1 MTYIPRAAQGAIK
14 RLSKMY
20 GAILVTGARQ
30 VGKTTLLEHVV
41 QPLETLTMDD
51 ANTIE
56 AANADPQG
64 FLSLHDPPLL
74 LDEVQKAT
82 ALFPAMKLAIDR
94 RKGSAQGKGLF
105 FMSGS
110 EQFDLMQN
118 VSESMSG
125 RVGVLVLMGLSLRE
139 SLAGAVSG
147 SGNDAGS
154 AVVSQKPD
162 ISPQPLVPTLEQ
174 LKSRS
179 SGAASIDIRSLW
191 ERIHRG
197 SMPELVA
204 NPEYDWSNYYGSYLQ
219 TYIERDVRRLTQVD
233 NELQFQVFMRVVAAR
248 TGQMLNISEVARDV
262 GINDAKARKWMSIL
276 IASHLVYLLNP
287 YYKNLSQR
295 AIKTPKLY
303 ITDTGLAAY
312 LTHWTSAD
320 VLREGAMAGAFFETF
335 VVGEMLKSYYNN
347 GELDP
352 PLYYYRDKDKREID
366 LLIAKDGQL
375 HPLEIKKSSNPKLG
389 DISAFNVL
397 DGLPGVV
404 RGGGGVICPADKA
417 MPLGPQD
424 FIIPVAYI

>member
-1 MTYIPRAAQGAIK
+1 MTYIPRAAQGTIK
-14 RLSKMY
+14 RMSKMY
-20 GAILVTGARQ
+20 GAVLVTGARQ

-41 QPLETLTMDD
+41 QPSETLTMDD

-125 RVGVLVLMGLSLRE
+125 RVGILVLMGLSLRE
-139 SLAGAVSG
+139 SLAGKASG
-147 SGNDAGS
+147 SGNDA
-154 AVVSQKPD
+154 VSSVANSKPD
-162 ISPQPLVPTLEQ
+162 INPQPLVPGLEQ
-174 LKSRS
+174 LKSRGN
-179 SGAASIDIRSLW
+179 GAASIDIKGLW
-191 ERIHRG
+191 ERIQRG

-204 NPEYDWSNYYGSYLQ
+204 NPDYDWSSYYGSYLQ

-233 NELQFQVFMRVVAAR
+233 NELQFQSFMRVVAAR
-248 TGQMLNISEVARDV
+248 TGQMLNISDVAHDV
-262 GINDAKARKWMSIL
+262 GINDAKAKKWLSIL
-276 IASHLVYLLNP
+276 IASHLVYLLRP
-287 YYKNLSQR
+287 YYTNLGQR
-295 AIKTPKLY
+295 ALKTPKLY
-303 ITDTGLAAY
+303 LTDTGLAAY
-312 LTHWTSAD
+312 LTHWSSPD
-320 VLREGAMAGAFFETF
+320 VMREGAMSGAFFETF
-335 VVGEMLKSYYNN
+335 VIGEMLKSYYNN

-375 HPLEIKKSSNPKLG
+375 HPLEIKKKSNPDTG
-389 DISAFNVL
+389 DISAFKVL
-397 DGLPGVV
+397 DSIAGVS
-404 RGGGGVICPADKA
+404 RGSGGVICPADKA

-424 FIIPVAYI
+424 FIIPVGYV